1 MDIYTTI
8 FVVIGVSY
16 VVTKVCK
23 VLFGW
28 ILPTSI
34 KI

>member
-1 MDIYTTI
+1 MDICTTI

-23 VLFGW
+23 VLFW
-28 ILPTSI
+28 LDSSYRH
-34 KI
+34 

>member
-1 MDIYTTI
+1 MDICTTI

-23 VLFGW
+23 VLFW
-28 ILPTSI
+28 LDSSYQH
-34 KI
+34 